1 MLFGQRVGATLNVTA
16 ALDANDGRLDRALF
30 GEAASRVIVAVAPE
44 QEDALA
50 RLAAEHD
57 VPLTRLGDVGGDELI
72 VGGLTRG
79 PIAELRAA
87 WASGLGT

>member
-1 MLFGQRVGATLNVTA
+1 
-16 ALDANDGRLDRALF
+16 
-30 GEAASRVIVAVAPE
+30 VAVAPE